1 MLLKE
6 VLDLFELL
14 DSPKASGAI
23 IKDLFEKHGA
33 DDITVQKVEGPKG
46 FTDCI
51 KILVKGKNGK
61 ANGGSAPTLGIIGR
75 LGGLGARPVMNTF
88 VSDGDGALA
97 ALSAAYKLIKMQEN
111 GDFMEGDVIIATH
124 ICPDAPTQ
132 DHFPVPFMDSP
143 MDMALCNRMDVDAR
157 MEAILSIDTTKG
169 NRVINLNGI
178 AISNTIKEGYI
189 LEVSNDIMDAMTN
202 CTGQMPAIFPCAQ
215 QDITPYGNDLH
226 HINSI
231 LQPATE
237 TNAPV
242 VGIAITTAQPV
253 AGCATFASHSMD
265 VEVAARMSLEVA
277 RRFGEGSLKFYDEKE
292 FAHLKDLYGTMNH
305 FQTFGNQK

>member
-14 DSPKASGAI
+14 DSPAASGEL
-23 IKDLFEKHGA
+23 IKDLFVENGA
-33 DDITVQKVEGPKG
+33 DDVTVERVKG
-46 FTDCI
+46 DKGYTDCI
-51 KILVKGKNGK
+51 KIVVKGSKGK
-61 ANGGSAPTLGIIGR
+61 LSGGSAKTLGIIGR
-75 LGGLGARPVMNTF
+75 LGGLGARPIMNTF

-97 ALSAAYKLIKMQEN
+97 ALAAAYKLIKMKKN
-111 GDFMEGDVIIATH
+111 GDHMEGDVIITTH

-143 MDMALCNRMDVDAR
+143 IDMALCNKMDVDQR
-157 MEAILSIDTTKG
+157 MDAILSIDTTKG
-169 NRVINLNGI
+169 NRVINHNGI

-202 CTGQMPAIFPCAQ
+202 CTGQMPQIFPCAQ

-253 AGCATFASHSMD
+253 AGCATFASHPND
-265 VEVAARMSLEVA
+265 IEVAARFSLEVA
-277 RRFGEGSLKFYDEKE
+277 RRFGSDALHFYDEKE
-292 FAHLKDLYGTMNH
+292 FAQLKKLYGTMNH
-305 FQTFGNQK
+305 FQTFGQK